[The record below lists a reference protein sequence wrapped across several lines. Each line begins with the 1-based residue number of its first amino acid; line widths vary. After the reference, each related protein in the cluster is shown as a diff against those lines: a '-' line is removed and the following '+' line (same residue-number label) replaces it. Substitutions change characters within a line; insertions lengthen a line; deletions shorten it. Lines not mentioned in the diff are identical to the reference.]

1 MEKTKEIRQKA
12 KEQKSLAMLGY
23 LCRDEDGHLA
33 LHRDVPVIRVYKGAK
48 MYSSSSNKIALR
60 RVLFPQIKFSDGA
73 VKVKVT
79 IDIL

>member
-1 MEKTKEIRQKA
+1 MEKTKEIKQKA

-33 LHRDVPVIRVYKGAK
+33 LHRDKPIIRVYKDK
-48 MYSSSSNKIALR
+48 RMYSSNSNKIALR
-60 RVLFPQIKFSDGA
+60 RVLFPQIKFSDGT